1 MDQEQDWCALW
12 QDRLTCPGWR
22 AIWHVVVHCY
32 RIAGHVKQTA
42 KEVQGVGPGPSG
54 MPGFFIGRST
64 ATMTKDWK
72 TRTKLVHEGSRRS
85 QYGEMAEAIFLT
97 QGFVYP
103 DAEAAE
109 ARFVKAGDDEFIYA
123 RYGNPTTRMFEERI
137 AALEGTEDAFATA
150 SGMAAVTGALMA
162 MLRAGDHIVSSR
174 ALFGSCLY
182 VLEEVLTRFGVR
194 VTFVDGADLDQ
205 WRAAVVPGTKAVFF
219 EAMSNPAL
227 EMIDITGVSKI
238 AHAAGALVVCDNVF
252 ATPVF
257 SRAVEQ
263 GADVIVY
270 STTKHIDGQ
279 GRALGGVVC
288 ASREFIRKTLEPYMK
303 HTGGSMSPF
312 TAWIML
318 NGMATLD
325 LRCRA
330 MADSAAVIA
339 AALEGHPALARVI
352 FPGLPSHPQHA
363 LAMAQMGSGGT
374 LVAFDLKGGKNAAFR
389 FMNALEII
397 KISNNLGDAKS
408 IVTHPATT
416 THQRLRQDQKDVL
429 GITPG
434 LIRLSVGLEDV
445 GDLLGDLTAALAK
458 A

>member
-1 MDQEQDWCALW
+1 MAL
-12 QDRLTCPGWR
+12 
-22 AIWHVVVHCY
+22 CY

-42 KEVQGVGPGPSG
+42 KEVQGICPGTSG
-54 MPGFFIGRST
+54 LPGFFIAKR
-64 ATMTKDWK
+64 AEDMTKDWK
-72 TRTKLVHEGSRRS
+72 TRTRLVHEGSRRS

-109 ARFVKAGDDEFIYA
+109 ARFIKAGDDEFIYA

-150 SGMAAVTGALMA
+150 SGMAAVSGALMSC
-162 MLRAGDHIVSSR
+162 LRAGDHVVSAR
-174 ALFGSCLY
+174 ALFGSCLS
-182 VLEEVLTRFGVR
+182 VLEEVLVRYGVT

-205 WRAAVVPGTKAVFF
+205 WRAAVTPGTKAVFF
-219 EAMSNPAL
+219 ESMSNPTL
-227 EMIDITGVSKI
+227 EMVDIRGVAEI
-238 AHAAGALVVCDNVF
+238 AHAAGALVIADNVF
-252 ATPVF
+252 ATPIF
-257 SRAVEQ
+257 SRAVDQ
-263 GADVIVY
+263 GADIVVY

-288 ASREFIRKTLEPYMK
+288 ASRDFIRKVLEPYMK

-330 MADSAAVIA
+330 MAASALKIAEALVPLAQVRKVIY
-339 AALEGHPALARVI
+339 
-352 FPGLPSHPQHA
+352 PGLASHPQHE
-363 LAMAQMGSGGT
+363 LAMDQMGSGGT
-374 LVAFDLKGGKNAAFR
+374 LVTFEVAGGKEGAFK
-389 FMNALEII
+389 FMNALDII

-408 IVTHPATT
+408 IATHPATT
-416 THQRLRQDQKDVL
+416 THSRLPQDQKDLL

-434 LIRLSVGLEDV
+434 LIRLSVGLEDED
-445 GDLLGDLTAALAK
+445 DLIDELKRALAMI
-458 A
+458 

>member
-1 MDQEQDWCALW
+1 
-12 QDRLTCPGWR
+12 
-22 AIWHVVVHCY
+22 
-32 RIAGHVKQTA
+32 
-42 KEVQGVGPGPSG
+42 
-54 MPGFFIGRST
+54 
-64 ATMTKDWK
+64 MTKDWK
-72 TRTKLVHEGSRRS
+72 TRTQLVHEGSRRS

-103 DAEAAE
+103 TAEAAE
-109 ARFVKAGDDEFIYA
+109 ARFVKAGEDEFIYA

-150 SGMAAVTGALMA
+150 SGMAAVSGALMA
-162 MLRAGDHIVSSR
+162 CLRAGDHVVSSR

-182 VLEEVLTRFGVR
+182 VLEEVLQRFGVR
-194 VTFVDGADLDQ
+194 VTFVDGTDLDQ
-205 WRAAVVPGTKAVFF
+205 WRAAVTPGTKAVFF
-219 EAMSNPAL
+219 ESMSNPTL
-227 EMIDITGVSKI
+227 ELVDIRAVSDI
-238 AHAAGALVVCDNVF
+238 AHAQGALVICDNVF

-257 SRAVEQ
+257 SRAVDQ

-288 ASREFIRKTLEPYMK
+288 ASRDFIRKVLEPYMK

-330 MADSAAVIA
+330 MADSALVLAR
-339 AALEGHPALARVI
+339 ALADHPNLSRVI
-352 FPGLPSHPQHA
+352 FPGLPSHPQHG

-374 LVAFDLKGGKNAAFR
+374 LVTFDVKGGKEAAFR

-416 THQRLRQDQKDVL
+416 THQRLPQEIKDRL

-434 LIRLSVGLEDV
+434 LIRLSVGLEDA
-445 GDLLGDLTAALAK
+445 GDLQEDLFRALSQG
-458 A
+458 